1 MEWIDDI
8 TRGWASEY
16 PDLDLSSLPPLVRV
30 ARLGV
35 LIEAFQHDVLEP
47 FGLSPSD
54 YGVLATLR
62 RSGPPYAL
70 NPSQLYSLLRRS
82 SGGMTKILKRLEQ
95 AELVERTPD
104 PEDGRGSRVSLTARG
119 LSLQDRVFLAF
130 VTASGIQYGQIAA
143 AVDGVVDE
151 ISVEDSHRHNPPE
164 MFELF
169 SQSRLIVGF
178 VAIASS
184 RLESVEEIVSRMREV
199 LKHVPA
205 ERLIA
210 APDCGLGFLGRDLA
224 MAKLKNLCAAAA
236 VA

>member
-1 MEWIDDI
+1 MDWIDDI

-54 YGVLATLR
+54 YGVLAMLR

-119 LSLQDRVFLAF
+119 LSLQDRVFHAF
-130 VTASGIQYGQIAA
+130 VTASG
-143 AVDGVVDE
+143 
-151 ISVEDSHRHNPPE
+151 SLLSPLPE
-164 MFELF
+164 HKRRTTEAPLGDLLDVFEA
-169 SQSRLIVGF
+169 R
-178 VAIASS
+178 ASD
-184 RLESVEEIVSRMREV
+184 R
-199 LKHVPA
+199 
-205 ERLIA
+205 
-210 APDCGLGFLGRDLA
+210 RDA
-224 MAKLKNLCAAAA
+224 NRF
-236 VA
+236 